1 MVVDTEWKLVL
12 NDSPGFDE
20 YVIFREV
27 GSDGKI
33 IKEFALQSPSYA
45 KLYYALMDWFGDS
58 PKIITDNPGLGFTED
73 DQDDNQVGW
82 YNC

>member
-1 MVVDTEWKLVL
+1 METEWKLVW

-27 GSDGKI
+27 RPDGGI

-58 PKIITDNPGLGFTED
+58 PKIIKDSLNDN
-73 DQDDNQVGW
+73 
-82 YNC
+82 